1 MTLTL
6 TTTLALSCAPV
17 MVQSGGFSLSKNALD
32 LDFDFVR
39 NRAAFDLSC
48 PKEALSL
55 VVLNT
60 QGPTYPQLAMEIGA
74 TGCEKRAAY
83 VARPGGWA
91 LNSPISTVEKPAAT
105 TP

>member
-1 MTLTL
+1 MS
-6 TTTLALSCAPV
+6 LAASCAGPALT
-17 MVQSGGFSLSKNALD
+17 QSGGFSLSKKALE

-60 QGPTYPQLAMEIGA
+60 QAPTYPQLAMEIGV
-74 TGCEKRAAY
+74 TGCEKRAVY
-83 VARPGGWA
+83 IGRPGGWA
-91 LNSPISTVEKPAAT
+91 LNSPISAVEKPALT